1 VTATHPSLS
10 PSEERTIEE
19 ATRWFVRARTDG
31 LSGAQQEE
39 LLAWLRADPDH
50 AAAMDIVTKSWEV
63 SGEAA
68 RSKAL
73 ASPLLR
79 ARRLQLTGPSSLRP
93 RRWRRPAVW
102 GPAIGL
108 AAAALA
114 TVVVSASSLMSTDRS
129 YVTPRG
135 EQLSAELPDG
145 TRVKLDAATRLDVRY
160 DLFRRN
166 VRLVSGEAEFDIGH
180 DGAGRH
186 WRGDRWRPFRLDVGR
201 VQVWDKGTRFTAR
214 RRGDEVRVVLIQG
227 RVELH
232 DPAAGLLRASLVPGQ
247 AATIGPDGRVAV
259 APADIAAA
267 LAWKRGEVVLQE
279 ASLAEALGEFSAR
292 TPVTFAF
299 ADPSMGRAQISGVFH
314 INDAV
319 GFLNAV
325 SSLYPM
331 NWRET
336 GPGHF
341 ELRPDGARR

>member
-1 VTATHPSLS
+1 LS
-10 PSEERTIEE
+10 QSEERTLEE

-31 LSGAQQEE
+31 LSGSQRDE
-39 LLAWLRADPDH
+39 LLAWLQADPEH
-50 AAAMDIVTKSWEV
+50 AAALDIVAGSWDA

-68 RSKAL
+68 RTKAL
-73 ASPLLR
+73 APPLLR
-79 ARRLQLTGPSSLRP
+79 ARRLRLTGVASARP
-93 RRWRRPAVW
+93 RRRLRLPAAW
-102 GPAIGL
+102 GPAAGL

-114 TVVVSASSLMSTDRS
+114 TLVLSASSLLSVDKS

-160 DLFRRN
+160 GLLRREA
-166 VRLVSGEAEFDIGH
+166 RLVSGEAEFDIGH
-180 DGAGRH
+180 GRWAENH
-186 WRGDRWRPFRLDVGR
+186 WRPFRLDVGS
-201 VQVWDKGTRFTAR
+201 VQVWDKGTRFTVR
-214 RRGDEVRVVLIQG
+214 RRGEDVRVVLIQG

-232 DPAAGLLRASLVPGQ
+232 DAQAGALRASLVPGQ
-247 AATIGPDGRVAV
+247 AATVGPDGRVAV
-259 APADIAAA
+259 APADLGAA
-267 LAWKRGEVVLQE
+267 LAWRRGEVVLQE
-279 ASLAEALGEFSAR
+279 TSLAEALGEFSAR

-299 ADPSMGRAQISGVFH
+299 ADPAMGEKRISGVFH

-325 SSLYPM
+325 ASLYPL

-341 ELRPDGARR
+341 EIRPDGAR